1 MSGDWRRIRRRSA
14 SPPLRLA
21 TSRLMTAPRRAARR
35 VYLATTSVVG
45 VGVGWNETDEK
56 PASFSH
62 DS

>member
-1 MSGDWRRIRRRSA
+1 M
-14 SPPLRLA
+14 PPLRLA